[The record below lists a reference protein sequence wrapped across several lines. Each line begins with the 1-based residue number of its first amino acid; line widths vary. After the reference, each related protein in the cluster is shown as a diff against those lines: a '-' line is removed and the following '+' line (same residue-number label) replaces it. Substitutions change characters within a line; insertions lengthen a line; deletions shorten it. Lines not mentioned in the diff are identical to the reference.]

1 MKILCLLAFMFISLK
16 ESFVAQN
23 NINGAWIQKDNT
35 VETVL
40 IIQPGYFSVTTYDVM
55 NKKFLQT
62 WGGNYKR
69 AGNTLSATIE
79 FNSEDKTQVGKKQ
92 SFELAVNDDK
102 LNGNIVQHNK
112 EWKQVDNNNGPLAGL
127 WVITGREQN
136 GAVNKLTPGDRKTIK
151 LLSGTRFQWA
161 AINSA
166 TGEFFGTGGG
176 NYTFRDGIYTENI
189 EFFSR
194 DSTRVGKSLSFKG
207 SVNGNEWEHS
217 GKSSKGDPVHEIWT
231 RFPW

>member
-1 MKILCLLAFMFISLK
+1 MKYLLFATFMSLLN
-16 ESFVAQN
+16 STTLIAQN
-23 NINGAWIQKDNT
+23 NISGAWVQQNNT
-35 VETVL
+35 IETVL

-62 WGGNYKR
+62 WGGTYNKT
-69 AGNTLSATIE
+69 GSTLSATIE
-79 FNSEDKTQVGKKQ
+79 FNSADKTKVGKKQ
-92 SFELAVNDDK
+92 SFELTVSDNK
-102 LNGNIVQHNK
+102 LNGNIVQDNE
-112 EWKQVDNNNGPLAGL
+112 EWKQVDNNKGMLAGL

-136 GAVNKLTPGDRKTIK
+136 GSMNKMTLGDRKTIK
-151 LLSGTRFQWA
+151 ILSGTKFQWA

-176 NYTFRDGIYTENI
+176 NYTFRDGVYTENI
-189 EFFSR
+189 KFFSR

-231 RFPW
+231 RLP